1 MVRPRWQG
9 VKPRTIQLF
18 WNRWDQ
24 VLALI
29 AALNLIW
36 VIFDVTYIPLRN
48 FWLQRTLY
56 PLPSI
61 NLALPL
67 PWLPDIT
74 PLYDPLK
81 GIEVHRDTMSYVEH
95 FRRLETTSSTLGINS
110 QAARQLRLEM
120 VVRNSQ
126 LVDENPF
133 ISSGN
138 VGAFEKLKNRL
149 RARAEMDS
157 AKQAAAYLLSD
168 RYLSKHDWGQE
179 RQFWNTKI
187 LPLAETN
194 YSRGIDEN
202 GMPIDLSWRIDIPFQ
217 ILFLLDI
224 LVRTLRLKRRFPAI
238 AWRDALLRRWID
250 LPLLI
255 PFWRLLRVVPVT
267 ERLSRAQLLNL
278 EPLRAAVSRGVV
290 AVLALELFEVI
301 TLRVLDAMQGIVR
314 SPNLP
319 DRILR
324 LCSHQSVDSSEERE
338 LAELLRL
345 WLPLILTQVGPG
357 MRPQLVAL
365 FGHALQRNLDA
376 LVLPAPLRELPGV
389 QKAESELSR
398 QLAAGMV
405 DSLLGLS
412 KSAGD
417 QLGQKDQVLED
428 LGIQAL
434 DRFWE
439 ELARTLEQGV
449 VLERSQELLVAF
461 LEEFK
466 RTSMFQLHTQGGVDE
481 LITELDGLN
490 FNPKEPDS
498 NPRA

>member
-202 GMPIDLSWRIDIPFQ
+202 GMKKGHGGQ
-217 ILFLLDI
+217 AKKLLGSI
-224 LVRTLRLKRRFPAI
+224 G
-238 AWRDALLRRWID
+238 
-250 LPLLI
+250 
-255 PFWRLLRVVPVT
+255 
-267 ERLSRAQLLNL
+267 
-278 EPLRAAVSRGVV
+278 PLRGK
-290 AVLALELFEVI
+290 
-301 TLRVLDAMQGIVR
+301 R
-314 SPNLP
+314 S
-319 DRILR
+319 
-324 LCSHQSVDSSEERE
+324 
-338 LAELLRL
+338 
-345 WLPLILTQVGPG
+345 
-357 MRPQLVAL
+357 
-365 FGHALQRNLDA
+365 GHEMIR
-376 LVLPAPLRELPGV
+376 
-389 QKAESELSR
+389 
-398 QLAAGMV
+398 
-405 DSLLGLS
+405 
-412 KSAGD
+412 
-417 QLGQKDQVLED
+417 
-428 LGIQAL
+428 
-434 DRFWE
+434 
-439 ELARTLEQGV
+439 
-449 VLERSQELLVAF
+449 
-461 LEEFK
+461 
-466 RTSMFQLHTQGGVDE
+466 
-481 LITELDGLN
+481 
-490 FNPKEPDS
+490 
-498 NPRA
+498 